1 MSFQN
6 IITTKNEIKFK
17 RKLLKIIRLEKRILD
32 PYYFKLK

>member
-6 IITTKNEIKFK
+6 IITTKNEIIFK